1 MSLSLQQ
8 EQVTPKS
15 SSHPPSLQSTTTQSE
30 HGQEWH
36 LSPISRHTLNT
47 NKCVA
52 SQELA
57 DPPPHKK
64 TPPYLN
70 GQAPAGTQAKAHDYE
85 QGVCQLIV
93 EACQEFKVH
102 IVTTEPSP
110 NPEKLLLWVHK
121 CWVHACEEIDADYSL
136 PDRIITIVMFIR

>member
-8 EQVTPKS
+8 EQATPKS
-15 SSHPPSLQSTTTQSE
+15 SSHPPSLPSTTTQSE
-30 HGQEWH
+30 CGRERH
-36 LSPISRHTLNT
+36 LSPISCHTLNT
-47 NKCVA
+47 NKRVA

-57 DPPPHKK
+57 DPPPRKK

-70 GQAPAGTQAKAHDYE
+70 GQAPAGTWAKAHDYE
-85 QGVCQLIV
+85 QGVCQLII
-93 EACQEFKVH
+93 EACREFKVH

-110 NPEKLLLWVHK
+110 NPEKLLLWAHE
-121 CWVHACEEIDADYSL
+121 CWVHACEEVDADYSL